1 MIDWMEKARRLQDF
15 YAGRLSADEAEAL
28 RRDLGWPAL
37 MPAGTAGAG
46 MQDAWTR
53 GMAANKAMF
62 EAMTAAPGG
71 LPDPARMG
79 AAAMAMAAAAAPAME
94 AWRQAAAGTLRGFG
108 GFETTAPPAPDTQ
121 KPDTQK
127 PETKTAE
134 TPAAKREAA
143 PAAKPEPTP
152 AAEIETRRQQLDAL
166 NRDLQ
171 SAVEDLRRLQEDPK
185 ADPDAV
191 AAIVQRLQQLNAAA
205 TGAMQAYRDALAAA
219 GTA

>member
-62 EAMTAAPGG
+62 DAMTAAPGG

-108 GFETTAPPAPDTQ
+108 GFETTAPPAPETQ
-121 KPDTQK
+121 KPQTQ
-127 PETKTAE
+127 
-134 TPAAKREAA
+134 AAKPEAA

>member
-53 GMAANKAMF
+53 GLAANKAMF
-62 EAMTAAPGG
+62 DAMTAAPGG

-108 GFETTAPPAPDTQ
+108 GFESTAPEA
-121 KPDTQK
+121 
-127 PETKTAE
+127 
-134 TPAAKREAA
+134 PAAAPEAA
-143 PAAKPEPTP
+143 PAAKPAP
-152 AAEIETRRQQLDAL
+152 AAEIETWRQRLDAL
-166 NRDLQ
+166 NQELQ
-171 SAVEDLRRLQEDPK
+171 TAVATLRSLQEAPDADPAAVEATLKRLQE
-185 ADPDAV
+185 
-191 AAIVQRLQQLNAAA
+191 LNAAA
-205 TGAMQAYRDALAAA
+205 TEAMQGYHAALAAEAA
-219 GTA
+219 GQK

>member
-37 MPAGTAGAG
+37 MPMNLSGAG

-53 GMAANKAMF
+53 GLAANKAMF
-62 EAMTAAPGG
+62 DAMTAAPGG

-108 GFETTAPPAPDTQ
+108 GFESTAPEA
-121 KPDTQK
+121 
-127 PETKTAE
+127 
-134 TPAAKREAA
+134 PAAAPEAA
-143 PAAKPEPTP
+143 PAAKPAP
-152 AAEIETRRQQLDAL
+152 AAEIETWRQRLDAL
-166 NRDLQ
+166 NQELQ
-171 SAVEDLRRLQEDPK
+171 TAVATLRSLQEAPDADPAAVEATLKRLQE
-185 ADPDAV
+185 
-191 AAIVQRLQQLNAAA
+191 LNAAA
-205 TGAMQAYRDALAAA
+205 TEAMQGYHAALAAEAA
-219 GTA
+219 GQK